1 MPEFVFG
8 MRVAKPFIAFH
19 ATNGRGKSAQLV
31 VRRDGLARTLAV
43 RALVIGFV
51 HDERHPQE
59 GILRRLAGIP
69 SVKRQ
74 QS

>member
-1 MPEFVFG
+1 
-8 MRVAKPFIAFH
+8 
-19 ATNGRGKSAQLV
+19 
-31 VRRDGLARTLAV
+31 
-43 RALVIGFV
+43 VIGFV